1 MYVVFVNLEKLY
13 DSHKV
18 GREALWELLRMYDVD
33 VKLSNGIK
41 SMYVNSLACIRVKP
55 GESESFRINNGVR

>member
-1 MYVVFVNLEKLY
+1 
-13 DSHKV
+13 
-18 GREALWELLRMYDVD
+18 MYDVD

-41 SMYVNSLACIRVKP
+41 SMYVNSLACIRVKA

>member
-18 GREALWELLRMYDVD
+18 GRGALWELLRMYDVD

-41 SMYVNSLACIRVKP
+41 SMYVNSLACIRVKA
-55 GESESFRINNGVR
+55 GESESFRINNGLR